1 MKEEGILGFWGIA
14 SYFEQVYKRP
24 EHMQASPDE
33 ERQTDID
40 MADEM
45 INTTG
50 MFSLEDIREA
60 TK

>member
-1 MKEEGILGFWGIA
+1 
-14 SYFEQVYKRP
+14 
-24 EHMQASPDE
+24 MQTSPDE

-50 MFSLEDIREA
+50 ISSLEDIREA
-60 TK
+60 AK